1 MRAAELPGIL
11 RGRDFRRLYA
21 TRLASQLTDGVFQVA
36 LAGYVFFS
44 PERQTTAAKAAAA
57 FAVTLLPYSALGPF
71 AGVFI
76 DRWQRRQ
83 ILVWT
88 PVLRALLV
96 LAVAA
101 LVAAGQDGP
110 GFFIGVLTV
119 LGVNR
124 FFLAALSAA
133 LPHVVR
139 RDHLVTAN
147 AFSVTSGTIIAFLGG
162 GAGYLLRRVFGTGNY
177 GTALILVA
185 AAGMF
190 LAAGVIATTL
200 PRKLLGPHPSEDA
213 LPGAAGAGGARPE
226 APRIRE
232 SLGTVVDGLVD
243 GARHI
248 ARRPQA
254 ALALSAISFHRFLYG
269 IVLIM
274 TLLLCRNHFAD
285 DPDTGL
291 RTFAIMLGVSGAGY
305 FTAALITP
313 PVVRR
318 ISKQAWVAW
327 LLGAAAL
334 SLLAFGMPFAERPW
348 AAGAFVLGVV
358 SQGVKLCV
366 DTTLQE
372 TIEDAYRGR
381 VFAVYD
387 MLFNAMFAA
396 AAAAAATWLPSDGSA
411 SLTLLAVIAAYAAG
425 AVVYRTAAA
434 RRRPAHALR

>member
-44 PERQTTAAKAAAA
+44 PERQTTAAQAAAA

-83 ILVWT
+83 ILLWT
-88 PVLRALLV
+88 PILRALLV
-96 LAVAA
+96 LAVAG
-101 LVAAGQDGP
+101 LVAAGRDGP

-162 GAGYLLRRVFGTGNY
+162 GAGYLLRRVFGTGNH

-185 AAGMF
+185 AAGLF

-200 PRKLLGPHPSEDA
+200 PRRLLGPHPPEGA
-213 LPGAAGAGGARPE
+213 LAGGIAAGPE
-226 APRIRE
+226 SPRLRE

-254 ALALSAISFHRFLYG
+254 ALALGAISFHRFLYG

-291 RTFAIMLGVSGAGY
+291 ETFAIMLGVSGAGY
-305 FTAALITP
+305 FTAALVTP

-396 AAAAAATWLPSDGSA
+396 SAAAAATWLPSDGRA
-411 SLTLLAVIAAYAAG
+411 GLTLLAVIAAYAAG
-425 AVVYRTAAA
+425 AVVYRTATA
-434 RRRPAHALR
+434 RHRHPAHALR

>member
-1 MRAAELPGIL
+1 MKAAELPEIL
-11 RGRDFRRLYA
+11 RGRDFRRLYG
-21 TRLASQLTDGVFQVA
+21 TRIASQLTDGVFQVA

-88 PVLRALLV
+88 PILRALMV
-96 LAVAA
+96 LAVAG

-110 GFFIGVLTV
+110 IFFIGVLAV

-147 AFSVTSGTIIAFLGG
+147 AFSVTSGTVVAFLGG
-162 GAGYLLRRVFGTGNY
+162 GAGYLLRRVFGSGND
-177 GTALILVA
+177 GTALILVT
-185 AAGMF
+185 AAGLF
-190 LAAGVIATTL
+190 LAAGMVATTL
-200 PRKLLGPHPSEDA
+200 PRKLLGPYPAENA
-213 LPGAAGAGGARPE
+213 LPGDDPAPAEPRVRE
-226 APRIRE
+226 A
-232 SLGTVVDGLVD
+232 LGTMIGGLAD

-254 ALALSAISFHRFLYG
+254 ALALGAISFHRFLYG

-274 TLLLCRNHFAD
+274 TLLLCRNQFAD
-285 DPDTGL
+285 DPDAGL
-291 RTFAIMLGVSGAGY
+291 ETFAIMLGVSGAG
-305 FTAALITP
+305 FFAAALITP

-318 ISKQAWVAW
+318 ISKQAWTAW

-334 SLLAFGMPFAERPW
+334 SLLALGMPFAERSW
-348 AAGAFVLGVV
+348 AAAAFVLGVV

-396 AAAAAATWLPSDGSA
+396 AAAAAATWLPSDGRSA
-411 SLTLLAVIAAYAAG
+411 LTLLAVITAYAAG
-425 AVVYRTAAA
+425 AVAYRTAAT
-434 RRRPAHALR
+434 RSPAHALR

>member
-1 MRAAELPGIL
+1 MRAAELPEIL
-11 RGRDFRRLYA
+11 RGRDFRRLYG
-21 TRLASQLTDGVFQVA
+21 TRIASQMTDGVFQVA

-88 PVLRALLV
+88 PILRALLV
-96 LAVAA
+96 LGVAG

-110 GFFIGVLTV
+110 VFFIGVLAV

-147 AFSVTSGTIIAFLGG
+147 AFSVTSGTVIAFMGG
-162 GAGYLLRRVFGTGNY
+162 GVGYLLRRVFGAGNH
-177 GTALILVA
+177 GTALILVS
-185 AAGMF
+185 AAGLF
-190 LAAGVIATTL
+190 LAAGLIATRL
-200 PRKLLGPHPSEDA
+200 PRRLLGPHPSEDA
-213 LPGAAGAGGARPE
+213 LPGTPHSDS
-226 APRIRE
+226 PRIRE
-232 SLGTVVDGLVD
+232 ALGTVIDGLVD

-254 ALALSAISFHRFLYG
+254 ALALGAISFHRFLYG

-291 RTFAIMLGVSGAGY
+291 ETFAIMLGVSGAGY

-313 PVVRR
+313 AVVRR
-318 ISKQAWVAW
+318 ISKQAWIAW
-327 LLGAAAL
+327 LLGAAAV
-334 SLLAFGMPFAERPW
+334 SLLALGMPFAERPW

-396 AAAAAATWLPSDGSA
+396 AAAAAATWLPSDGRA
-411 SLTLLAVIAAYAAG
+411 GLTLLAVITAYAAG
-425 AVVYRTAAA
+425 AVAYRTAAT
-434 RRRPAHALR
+434 RHRP